1 VYAAPPPVEAIPYRP
16 LPPGGAAYTMD
27 IPPIG
32 PDGQRMTINK
42 GLDEN
47 ETLWHFRSSWNVA
60 ALNCLDPEHQPILE
74 TYGAFL
80 RKYQRKLTQTNT
92 ALDAQ
97 FRREYGSRNEAV
109 RAREAFMT
117 QVYNYFA
124 LPPARADFCNVML
137 GIANEY
143 AAAPPDD
150 PMPFAASSL
159 ARIDAVFERFFR
171 AYEQYLADAAAWD
184 ARYGAMYGASQPGYV
199 AVHGLATPSV
209 GASLTASV
217 PAPVEEVVDPETGA
231 RIPVIPAPETTVST
245 PVVQPV
251 PSEQG
256 PPSTP

>member
-1 VYAAPPPVEAIPYRP
+1 MEKDIPFLQNI
-16 LPPGGAAYTMD
+16 LPKKFSAAYM
-27 IPPIG
+27 
-32 PDGQRMTINK
+32 K
-42 GLDEN
+42 G
-47 ETLWHFRSSWNVA
+47 RSNYA
-60 ALNCLDPEHQPILE
+60 CLYRISKAEHQPILE